1 MMNNK
6 IASIFVF
13 ALGAALGS
21 LATWKYAKTKYER
34 IAQEEIDSVK
44 EVFRKQASTTEQR
57 VEDKCEEETEIEE
70 EDPEDEPENTEYRDY
85 RSITSRYISTTEE
98 NEVKNEQKGGG
109 RTMTEKPYV
118 ISPDDFGEL
127 DGYETSS
134 LTYYADGVL
143 EDDYYVV
150 IEEDAVDDM
159 VGIESLEHF
168 GDNVEDTV
176 FVRNDKLRTDF
187 EIQRDLRKYSEINH
201 ESLRN
206 G

>member
-1 MMNNK
+1 MNNK
-6 IASIFVF
+6 TASIFMF
-13 ALGAALGS
+13 ALGAVIGS
-21 LATWKYAKTKYER
+21 LATWKYTKTKYER

-44 EVFRKQASTTEQR
+44 EVFRKQTNTVEQHTEEEC
-57 VEDKCEEETEIEE
+57 EDETEIEE
-70 EDPEDEPENTEYRDY
+70 EGPIDEEYRDY
-85 RSITSRYISTTEE
+85 RSIAGRYNTAIESD
-98 NEVKNEQKGGG
+98 VKNEQKGGG
-109 RTMTEKPYV
+109 KTMNEKPYV

-168 GDNVEDTV
+168 GDYENDTV
-176 FVRNDKLRTDF
+176 FVRNEKLKTDF

-201 ESLRN
+201 DSLRD

>member
-1 MMNNK
+1 MNNK
-6 IASIFVF
+6 TASIFMF
-13 ALGAALGS
+13 ALGAVIGS
-21 LATWKYAKTKYER
+21 LATWKYTKTKYER

-44 EVFRKQASTTEQR
+44 EVFRRQANNIEQHTEEEC
-57 VEDKCEEETEIEE
+57 EDETEIEE
-70 EDPEDEPENTEYRDY
+70 EDPVDEELREYQD
-85 RSITSRYISTTEE
+85 IASRYSNVNYSNI
-98 NEVKNEQKGGG
+98 KNEQKGGG
-109 RTMTEKPYV
+109 TTMIEKPYV

-127 DGYETSS
+127 DGYETTS

-159 VGIESLEHF
+159 VGVESLEHF
-168 GDNVEDTV
+168 GDYEPDTV
-176 FVRNDKLRTDF
+176 FVRNEKLKTDF
-187 EIQRDLRKYSEINH
+187 EIQRDLRKYSETTH

>member
-1 MMNNK
+1 MNNK
-6 IASIFVF
+6 TASIFMF
-13 ALGAALGS
+13 ALGAVIGS
-21 LATWKYAKTKYER
+21 LATWKYTKTKYER

-44 EVFRKQASTTEQR
+44 EVFRKQTNTVEQHTE
-57 VEDKCEEETEIEE
+57 EECEEETEIEE
-70 EDPEDEPENTEYRDY
+70 EDPVDEEYRDY
-85 RSITSRYISTTEE
+85 RSIADRYNTAIESD
-98 NEVKNEQKGGG
+98 VKNEQKGGG
-109 RTMTEKPYV
+109 KTMNDKPYV

-168 GDNVEDTV
+168 GDYENDTV
-176 FVRNDKLRTDF
+176 FVRNEKLKTDF

-201 ESLRN
+201 DSLRD

>member
-1 MMNNK
+1 MNNK
-6 IASIFVF
+6 TASIFMF
-13 ALGAALGS
+13 ALGAVIGS

-44 EVFRKQASTTEQR
+44 EVFRKQANADEQHT
-57 VEDKCEEETEIEE
+57 EEECEDETEVEE
-70 EDPEDEPENTEYRDY
+70 EDPVDEEYRDY
-85 RSITSRYISTTEE
+85 RSIASRYSTS
-98 NEVKNEQKGGG
+98 NETDVKNEQKGGG
-109 RTMTEKPYV
+109 KTMIEKPYV

-127 DGYETSS
+127 DGYETAS

-159 VGIESLEHF
+159 VGIESFEHF
-168 GDNVEDTV
+168 GEHENDTV
-176 FVRNDKLRTDF
+176 FVRNEKLKTDF
-187 EIQRDLRKYSEINH
+187 EIQRDLRKYSETNH
-201 ESLRN
+201 DSLRD

>member
-1 MMNNK
+1 MNNK
-6 IASIFVF
+6 IASIFMF
-13 ALGAALGS
+13 ALGAVAGS
-21 LATWKYAKTKYER
+21 LATWKYTKTKYER

-44 EVFRKQASTTEQR
+44 EVFRRQANNIEQHTEDEC
-57 VEDKCEEETEIEE
+57 EDETEIEE
-70 EDPEDEPENTEYRDY
+70 EDSVDEELRREYQD
-85 RSITSRYISTTEE
+85 IASRYNPVNYSNI
-98 NEVKNEQKGGG
+98 KNEQKGGG
-109 RTMTEKPYV
+109 KTMIEKPYV

-150 IEEDAVDDM
+150 IEADAVDDM

-168 GDNVEDTV
+168 GDYENDTV
-176 FVRNDKLRTDF
+176 FVRNEKLKTDF
-187 EIQRDLRKYSEINH
+187 EIQRDLRKYSETTH